1 LKPSLLEKDE
11 GEGEMKPILLL
22 LMSAVSASMG
32 QVLFR
37 KGVLVTGE
45 VNFKTSILSELS
57 KLVFNPVVFS
67 GLILYFVGTVLWL
80 IALSKTTL
88 NFAYPFTALTFV
100 LVMVSSKVI
109 FLENIPTLRY
119 FGVILIILGLLLSS
133 AAKG

>member
-1 LKPSLLEKDE
+1 MKEKK
-11 GEGEMKPILLL
+11 EMKPVLLL
-22 LMSAVSASMG
+22 LISAVSASMG
-32 QVLFR
+32 QVLFK

-45 VNFKTSILSELS
+45 VNFKTSIVGELI
-57 KLVFNPVVFS
+57 KLVFSPAIFS
-67 GLILYFVGTVLWL
+67 GLTLYFISTVLWL

-100 LVMVSSKVI
+100 LVMVSSRVI

-119 FGVILIILGLLLSS
+119 FGIILIIVGLLLSS

>member
-1 LKPSLLEKDE
+1 
-11 GEGEMKPILLL
+11 MKPILLL
-22 LMSAVSASMG
+22 LISAVSASMG
-32 QVLFR
+32 QVLFK
-37 KGVLVTGE
+37 KGVLVSGE
-45 VNFKTSILSELS
+45 VTFKTSILSELI

-67 GLILYFVGTVLWL
+67 GLILYIVSTVLWL

-100 LVMVSSKVI
+100 LVMVSSRVI

-119 FGVILIILGLLLSS
+119 FGIILIILGLLLSS

>member
-1 LKPSLLEKDE
+1 MRS
-11 GEGEMKPILLL
+11 ILLL
-22 LMSAVSASMG
+22 LISAVSASVG
-32 QVLFR
+32 QVLFK

-45 VNFKTSILSELS
+45 VNFKTSILSELI
-57 KLVFNPVVFS
+57 KLVFNPVVFA
-67 GLILYFVGTVLWL
+67 GLTLYFIGTVLWL

-100 LVMVSSKVI
+100 LVMVSSRVI

-119 FGVILIILGLLLSS
+119 FGIILIIVGLLVSS

>member
-1 LKPSLLEKDE
+1 
-11 GEGEMKPILLL
+11 MKPILLL